1 MIVQIACQNA
11 PEMGVYNLRLG
22 HYCRYVAAGPLTP
35 LITQQVCIMF
45 EQGNALIV
53 EDNPETQEWLQSCVA
68 HAFNEM
74 TATTAGTLQAANLLI
89 ASTQYDLALID
100 LGLPDGS
107 GLDLIKHLK
116 ATNPSCHI
124 VVATIYDDD
133 KNLFTA
139 LRLGAKGY
147 ILKDQDKEKI
157 VGYLQ
162 GIKRNEPALSAAS
175 SQRLIDHF
183 NSKGSE
189 LAESRLT
196 PRETEVT
203 CLIAKGYSVEE
214 SSRMLGLSADT
225 VKGYVKNIYAK
236 LDVSNRSEITL
247 KAIALGLVDA

>member
-1 MIVQIACQNA
+1 
-11 PEMGVYNLRLG
+11 
-22 HYCRYVAAGPLTP
+22 
-35 LITQQVCIMF
+35 MF

-53 EDNPETQEWLQSCVA
+53 EDNPETQEWLKSCVA
-68 HAFNEM
+68 SAFNEM
-74 TATTAGTLQAANLLI
+74 TATTAGTLHEAARLLDS
-89 ASTQYDLALID
+89 AQYDLALID

-107 GLDLIKHLK
+107 GLDLIKTLR
-116 ATNPSCHI
+116 ATSPSCHI

-139 LRLGAKGY
+139 LRSGAQGY

-183 NSKGSE
+183 NNKGSE
-189 LAESRLT
+189 LASSQLT
-196 PRETEVT
+196 PREVEVT

-214 SSRMLGLSADT
+214 SARMLELSADT

-236 LDVSNRSEITL
+236 LGVSNRSEITL
-247 KAIALGLVDA
+247 KAISLGLVDA